1 MEAGEQD
8 KSDFAYD
15 GLYVFYERAAIEVAV
30 QQPVPN
36 EQEDVD
42 KQEQVHSWLGRD
54 HETAEVQQE
63 EQQEAGKV
71 EEEEAVE
78 VPEESVVV
86 QGYRVFTHLVRFV
99 VRSIVGYSCGLDP

>member
-15 GLYVFYERAAIEVAV
+15 GLYVFHEQAAIEVAV

-54 HETAEVQQE
+54 YKTVEVQQK
-63 EQQEAGKV
+63 EQQGAGKV

-78 VPEESVVV
+78 VPEESIIV
-86 QGYRVFTHLVRFV
+86 QGYQVRVRHVHFV
-99 VRSIVGYSCGLDP
+99 VHSIVGYSCGLDP

>member
-15 GLYVFYERAAIEVAV
+15 GLYIFHEQAAIEVAV

-54 HETAEVQQE
+54 HKTAEVQQE
-63 EQQEAGKV
+63 EQQEAGKI

-78 VPEESVVV
+78 VPEESIVV
-86 QGYRVFTHLVRFV
+86 QGYRVFVHLVCFV
-99 VRSIVGYSCGLDP
+99 MHSIVEYSC

>member
-8 KSDFAYD
+8 KSDFVYG
-15 GLYVFYERAAIEVAV
+15 GLYVFHEQTAIEVAV

-42 KQEQVHSWLGRD
+42 EQEQMHSWLGRD

-63 EQQEAGKV
+63 EQQEAGKI

-78 VPEESVVV
+78 VPEESIIVW
-86 QGYRVFTHLVRFV
+86 GYRVFARLVCFV
-99 VRSIVGYSCGLDP
+99 VHSIMEYSCGLDL

>member
-8 KSDFAYD
+8 ESDFVYG
-15 GLYVFYERAAIEVAV
+15 GLYVFHEQAAIEVAV

-42 KQEQVHSWLGRD
+42 KQEQVHSWLRRD
-54 HETAEVQQE
+54 HKTAEVQQE

-78 VPEESVVV
+78 VSEESVII
-86 QGYRVFTHLVRFV
+86 QGYRVFARLVRFV
-99 VRSIVGYSCGLDP
+99 VRSIMGYSCGLDP